1 MDREQALQ
9 ALHDTLPPN
18 VGFSVRCA
26 TTTHSREDF
35 FKSPP
40 TRTGEYRSE
49 EQWTV
54 TLQCR
59 RGAEM
64 YLEATREPTLAD
76 AVNSAIEQFR
86 AWERQ
91 EAEKPPKLVAPIRMN
106 QTSQQAGRTDVSSA
120 NGHRS

>member
-9 ALHDTLPPN
+9 TLHETLPID
-18 VGFSVRCA
+18 VGFSVRHA
-26 TTTHSREDF
+26 RTTHTEEDF

-59 RGAEM
+59 RADQA
-64 YLEATREPTLAD
+64 YLEATREPALAA
-76 AVNSAIEQFR
+76 AVANAIAQFQ

-91 EAEKPPKLVAPIRMN
+91 EAQKPPKLVAPSR
-106 QTSQQAGRTDVSSA
+106 A
-120 NGHRS
+120 NTKVDQREAM